1 MRQKAAREGEQD
13 HARDRDPD
21 PFTET
26 LAPLVGLGYEER
38 GKEDTEVHQDA
49 VRLGN
54 AQLDRTGP
62 ERRECR
68 PNCQTQDQ
76 PGGPIEG
83 PRQDRPACNT
93 KHKEAD
99 DDQPDD
105 QSGNVAIAQ
114 FVAASG
120 KRQTADQ
127 GDWTEK
133 RRRFL

>member
-1 MRQKAAREGEQD
+1 MRQKAGREGEQD
-13 HARDRDPD
+13 HARDPDSD

-26 LAPLVGLGYEER
+26 LAPLVGLGKEER

-76 PGGPIEG
+76 TGGPIER

-93 KHKEAD
+93 KHEQAD
-99 DDQPDD
+99 DHQPDD
-105 QSGNVAIAQ
+105 QSGDVTIAQ
-114 FVAASG
+114 FIAASG
-120 KRQTADQ
+120 QRQATDQ
-127 GDWTEK
+127 SDWTEE